1 MMDQYVLLKKLAR
14 QCLKKPPVQKNFP
27 KEENKQLA
35 IQIKNWLELYGNND
49 DSKNQNEIRILRDF
63 LLFHEAASNGA
74 VPVLKNRQET
84 SFYLVIDTNIFF
96 HDEEILNRLN
106 DNDIC
111 VLPQIVLD
119 ELSNR
124 TKDKNVLGKKS
135 QRILSH
141 IRQFPAN
148 RILQTRI
155 NRSEVRQ
162 LLPRFYNVTNSSNEE
177 CDLQILAV
185 TKRLLLEKKP
195 AQLLSNDFELR
206 QKAAGLNIPAL
217 SLQEFLSGN

>member
-1 MMDQYVLLKKLAR
+1 MMDQYVLLKKLVR

-27 KEENKQLA
+27 KEENKHLA
-35 IQIKNWLELYGNND
+35 VQIKNWLELYGNND
-49 DSKNQNEIRILRDF
+49 DSKNRNEIQILRDF
-63 LLFHEAASNGA
+63 LLFHETATHGA

-96 HDEEILNRLN
+96 HNEEILNRLN
-106 DNDIC
+106 NNDIC

-124 TKDKNVLGKKS
+124 AKDKNAGGKKS

-162 LLPRFYNVTNSSNEE
+162 LLPKFNVATNSNDE

-217 SLQEFLSGN
+217 SLQEFFVGH

>member
-1 MMDQYVLLKKLAR
+1 MTDQYVLLKKLAR
-14 QCLKKPPVQKNFP
+14 QCLKKPLVQKNFP

-35 IQIKNWLELYGNND
+35 NQINNWLELYGNND
-49 DSKNQNEIRILRDF
+49 DVKNQNEIQILRDF
-63 LLFHEAASNGA
+63 LLLHDAASNRT
-74 VPVLKNRQET
+74 VPVQKNRQET
-84 SFYLVIDTNIFF
+84 SFYLIIDTNIFF
-96 HDEEILNRLN
+96 HNEEILNRLN
-106 DNDIC
+106 NNDIC

-124 TKDKNVLGKKS
+124 TKDKNVMGKKS
-135 QRILSH
+135 KRILNY

-162 LLPRFYNVTNSSNEE
+162 LLPQSYNVTNSINDE
-177 CDLQILAV
+177 CDLQILAI
-185 TKRLLLEKKP
+185 TKRLLLEKKS

-217 SLQEFLSGN
+217 SLQEFLSSN